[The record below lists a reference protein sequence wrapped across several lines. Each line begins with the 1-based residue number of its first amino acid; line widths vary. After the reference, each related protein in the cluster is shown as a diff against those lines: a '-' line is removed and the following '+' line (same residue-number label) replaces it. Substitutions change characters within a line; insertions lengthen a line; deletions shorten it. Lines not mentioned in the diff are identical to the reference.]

1 MRPVDVQIIGD
12 ELALKWDE
20 GGESF
25 IKLEVLRRYCPC
37 AGCKGEVDILGQLA
51 KGPDRPLTPT
61 AFRVVRVT
69 TVGGYG
75 LQPLWADGHGSG
87 IFSFEELRR
96 LGAAAN

>member
-25 IKLEVLRRYCPC
+25 IKLETLRRYCPC

-96 LGAAAN
+96 LGTAAN